1 MSNLMNYLPCPKCLN
16 FPSNIIKLETK
27 ENEKENDLFL
37 KLSCA
42 NNCSINCIKLSEIK
56 QILINQTKIPLSIF
70 IYGKFSQ
77 QQTQIENISS
87 KIFNKL
93 DSIYSSIEKLEKEI
107 ITLKEEIKIEIDK
120 YKKSFEDFQLLHE
133 LIYGAYLK
141 NIKDTNEDLNNN
153 LKYLNINDYD
163 NYHIQN
169 NFYIKEIEKDIITI
183 ENSINYIKKELFYY
197 LKNNPI
203 ISINE
208 DYNNNNKSLFPLYD
222 FSISNLCP
230 YENEN
235 TNIIESYNTSIKDI
249 EAIIQLSDG
258 NIALGSFDEMIIY
271 NLELRKEILN
281 IPGDFSNI
289 RELKYYKK
297 DQTNKNDKNIIILT
311 IQTKRLKIYDLY
323 KKSLL
328 LNYSQYYNID
338 NVLELYNGDILY
350 ICDFSIYNI
359 NLSEEFKI
367 SLKYYCFSMINFID
381 KPNILGYS
389 NLSKIKLINL
399 DKPNKIIKEIQIKD
413 STEIYDLKQI
423 YEDKNNYNYLII
435 LSKNYLILYDL
446 NTNQFIFKS
455 AIYKLYKNLY
465 ISKNSQ
471 NNININLIGENSFQL
486 FIIKNNQFIHIHTID
501 SLKKKIASLYNKI
514 STPFSI
520 NNKGKYLLVFDNNDE
535 GFNSL

>member
-281 IPGDFSNI
+281 IPGDFCNI
-289 RELKYYKK
+289 RELKYYKNDK
-297 DQTNKNDKNIIILT
+297 INKNDKNIIILT

-399 DKPNKIIKEIQIKD
+399 DKPNKIIKEIQTKD

-455 AIYKLYKNLY
+455 AI
-465 ISKNSQ
+465 
-471 NNININLIGENSFQL
+471 
-486 FIIKNNQFIHIHTID
+486 
-501 SLKKKIASLYNKI
+501 
-514 STPFSI
+514 
-520 NNKGKYLLVFDNNDE
+520 
-535 GFNSL
+535 

>member
-56 QILINQTKIPLSIF
+56 QLLINQTKIPLSIF

-107 ITLKEEIKIEIDK
+107 ISLKEEIKIEIDK

-183 ENSINYIKKELFYY
+183 DNSINYIKKELFYY

-249 EAIIQLSDG
+249 ESIIQLSDG

-281 IPGDFSNI
+281 IPGDFCNI
-289 RELKYYKK
+289 RELKYYKNDK
-297 DQTNKNDKNIIILT
+297 INKKEKNIIILT

-389 NLSKIKLINL
+389 NLSKIKLVSL

-465 ISKNSQ
+465 LSKNSQ
-471 NNININLIGENSFQL
+471 NNININLIGENSVQL
-486 FIIKNNQFIHIHTID
+486 FIIKNNQFIHIHAID